1 MLSRRGFLAGVLV
14 GTRATLVNLSAA
26 ADVPGQPA
34 EILIIRHAEKPEPE
48 PDVHLNDRGRT
59 RAEALP
65 GLFRSRFARP
75 EFLFASQQS
84 KFSNHAYETI
94 APLARVL
101 DLPIDNHLPDKKYR
115 ALAKLILTD
124 PRYRGTRVLICWHHE
139 SIPHLAQA
147 LGATGTPTKW
157 RDKVYDRV
165 WRLRYTG
172 DNVGFE
178 DLPQQLL
185 PGDRNSA

>member
-14 GTRATLVNLSAA
+14 ATRAALINLTAA
-26 ADVPGQPA
+26 ADVPGRPS

-48 PDVHLNDRGRT
+48 RDVHLNDRGRA

-65 GLFRSRFARP
+65 GLFTSRFARP
-75 EFLFASQQS
+75 EFLFAAEQS
-84 KFSNHAYETI
+84 KFSNHSYETL

-101 DLPIDNHLPDKKYR
+101 DLPIDHHLPDNKYR

-124 PRYRGTRVLICWHHE
+124 PRYRGKRIFICWHHE

-147 LGATGTPTKW
+147 LGATGTPTNW

-165 WRLRYTG
+165 WRLQYSG
-172 DNVGFE
+172 DTVVFE
-178 DLPQQLL
+178 NLPQQLL
-185 PGDRNSA
+185 PGDRRSA